1 MKSFFVNLQEAFEK
15 SEIIGRDRVAVSDVQ
30 ILCLTQPSTQ
40 TSDCREWAIQQLQ
53 LLEGLRQGV
62 HGAVPFEETHMHH
75 YVFWSRVLPDGLA
88 VCGGCCRC
96 PIRLANRPPLPLERA
111 LSAFQVWLSAR
122 RTLSPIFASHRLSS
136 LQAEKDSSCRRI
148 LHKFFPETCLFTDVF
163 GLVEDEP
170 GRAELLDPQQV
181 TWKQTCYCETHK
193 RQCPVVF
200 PRDTLLC
207 LGAPCVLFS
216 KLLASKGF
224 A

>member
-1 MKSFFVNLQEAFEK
+1 MFNSTVHTDIRLQGMGNPAAT
-15 SEIIGRDRVAVSDVQ
+15 VAGG
-30 ILCLTQPSTQ
+30 C
-40 TSDCREWAIQQLQ
+40 
-53 LLEGLRQGV
+53 LRQGV

-136 LQAEKDSSCRRI
+136 LQA
-148 LHKFFPETCLFTDVF
+148 
-163 GLVEDEP
+163 
-170 GRAELLDPQQV
+170 
-181 TWKQTCYCETHK
+181 TCYCETHK

>member
-1 MKSFFVNLQEAFEK
+1 M
-15 SEIIGRDRVAVSDVQ
+15 
-30 ILCLTQPSTQ
+30 
-40 TSDCREWAIQQLQ
+40 
-53 LLEGLRQGV
+53 
-62 HGAVPFEETHMHH
+62 
-75 YVFWSRVLPDGLA
+75 
-88 VCGGCCRC
+88 
-96 PIRLANRPPLPLERA
+96 
-111 LSAFQVWLSAR
+111 
-122 RTLSPIFASHRLSS
+122 SPIFASHRLSS

>member
-1 MKSFFVNLQEAFEK
+1 MFNSTEHTDIRLQGMGNPAAT
-15 SEIIGRDRVAVSDVQ
+15 VAGG
-30 ILCLTQPSTQ
+30 C
-40 TSDCREWAIQQLQ
+40 
-53 LLEGLRQGV
+53 LRQGV

-136 LQAEKDSSCRRI
+136 LQAEEDSSCRRI

-216 KLLASKGF
+216 KLLASTERLCIDI
-224 A
+224 ARVLRQLNAHETPSVRP